1 MLPKCMLLLIP
12 CSVSFLLCS
21 RTVLAVWPSHSS
33 IPTGPL
39 SPTSLLHTGGFPLTA
54 MVSKKGPSVLL
65 AGWMVG
71 LTFQSKVLLYKNKG
85 FLEKYKDIIKQAY
98 TKDAEKRTRE
108 LLRLSS
114 AIREAAVLDEETQLF
129 MDAFDGFDSDS
140 ED

>member
-1 MLPKCMLLLIP
+1 M
-12 CSVSFLLCS
+12 
-21 RTVLAVWPSHSS
+21 
-33 IPTGPL
+33 
-39 SPTSLLHTGGFPLTA
+39 
-54 MVSKKGPSVLL
+54 LL

-114 AIREAAVLDEETQLF
+114 AIRAAAVLDEETQLF